1 MKRDRPR
8 LPKISEEMKAWSAA
22 LSAEV
27 ANWPDVTVRPMFG
40 MFGVYRGKRI
50 LAVLPRTRALDV
62 PDSIAF
68 KVPVSS
74 PGLRRRAKPDPR
86 IKFPESTQPKWL
98 TFAIGSEG
106 DLRGALEWLHRAYE
120 AAR

>member
-68 KVPVSS
+68 KVPVSG
-74 PGLRRRAKPDPR
+74 PGLRRRAKHDPR
-86 IKFPESTQPKWL
+86 IKFPESTKV
-98 TFAIGSEG
+98 A
-106 DLRGALEWLHRAYE
+106 DLCHRLGGRSPRRAGVAALRL
-120 AAR
+120 